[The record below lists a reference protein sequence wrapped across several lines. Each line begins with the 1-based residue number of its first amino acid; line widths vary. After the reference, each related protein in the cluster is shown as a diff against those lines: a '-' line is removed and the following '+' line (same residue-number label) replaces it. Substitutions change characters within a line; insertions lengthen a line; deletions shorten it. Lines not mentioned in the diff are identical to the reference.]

1 MSDCK
6 IHYGGQAVMEGV
18 MMRGKEVAVTAVR
31 NPTGNIVLRTQKLAR
46 IYTGRLR
53 STPFI
58 RGVIVLI
65 ESLALGLTSLSWSA
79 NIALEE
85 ETETG
90 ETQQEISPA
99 WTWVVMAISFVFGIA
114 LFFVLP
120 LLLTRLLDS
129 LIESS
134 ILFHL
139 VEGVIRLVI
148 FLAYLKII
156 STMSDIKRVF
166 SYHGAEHKTI
176 NAYEH
181 GEPLKPEYI
190 RKYST
195 AHARCG
201 TAFLL
206 SVMVIAILVFS
217 LIGKQVLWVMILTR
231 ILMLPVIAA
240 LGYETTQ
247 LCSRHMSNFLAR
259 AVIAPGMWLQSLTT
273 GEPDDDQIEVAVA
286 ALEEVIRQENSPA
299 VSAAV

>member
-1 MSDCK
+1 
-6 IHYGGQAVMEGV
+6 MEGV

-206 SVMVIAILVFS
+206 SVMVLAILVFS